1 MNWEAISAIGEVVG
15 ATAVFI
21 SLLYLA
27 LQIRNSRRSDQIVAA
42 AGTASAV
49 HDWIG
54 QIVRDETLYD
64 LYRRGLTDY
73 ESLSRSEK
81 GRYSLLLF
89 QLFRSGETG
98 WVQLQMG
105 VLDAGYWTGIEA
117 TLNYVFR
124 TTGGKRFLAKNS
136 SFFHAGFYSVVQKLL
151 AEADST
157 ENVSHDTGAGNQKGV
172 DSSIQTS

>member
-27 LQIRNSRRSDQIVAA
+27 LQIRNSRRSDQIAAA
-42 AGTASAV
+42 AGAASTINE
-49 HDWIG
+49 WIG

-73 ESLSRSEK
+73 ESLNRSEK

-89 QLFRSGETG
+89 QLLRSGETA
-98 WVQLQMG
+98 WTQMQIG
-105 VLDAGYWTGIEA
+105 VVDAGYWAGVEA
-117 TLNYVFR
+117 TVSFVFR
-124 TTGGKRFLAKNS
+124 TTGGTRFLAKNS
-136 SFFHAGFYSVVQKLL
+136 RFFGADFCGVVQKIL

-157 ENVSHDTGAGNQKGV
+157 ENIGHDNDAGNQKGV
-172 DSSIQTS
+172 ESSIQTS

>member
-1 MNWEAISAIGEVVG
+1 MNWEAIGAIGEVVG
-15 ATAVFI
+15 ASAVFI

-42 AGTASAV
+42 AGVASAV

-89 QLFRSGETG
+89 QLLSAGETG
-98 WVQLQMG
+98 WVQMQMG
-105 VLDAGYWTGIEA
+105 VVDAGYWAGVKA
-117 TLNYVFR
+117 TLNSVFR
-124 TTGGKRFLAKNS
+124 TTGGTRFLAKNS
-136 SFFHAGFYSVVQKLL
+136 RFFRADFCGAVQKIL

-157 ENVSHDTGAGNQKGV
+157 ENISHDTDAGNQKSV

>member
-1 MNWEAISAIGEVVG
+1 MNWEAIGAIGEVVG
-15 ATAVFI
+15 AAAVFI

-42 AGTASAV
+42 AGAASAV

-89 QLFRSGETG
+89 QLFRSAETG
-98 WVQLQMG
+98 WAQLQMG
-105 VLDAGYWTGIEA
+105 LMDAGYWAGVEE
-117 TLNYVFR
+117 TLVFVFR
-124 TTGGKRFLAKNS
+124 TPGGRRFLAKNS
-136 SFFHAGFYSVVQKLL
+136 RFFRADFCAAAQKILT
-151 AEADST
+151 EADAT
-157 ENVSHDTGAGNQKGV
+157 ENMSHVTDAGNQKSV
-172 DSSIQTS
+172 DSSIQSS